1 MATRFRRFST
11 LIIKTALKYS
21 LLLFILLTGTA
32 HAGKPTILIL
42 GDSISAAYGMSV
54 EQGWVALFEGRIA
67 DEYPN
72 VELVNASISG
82 ETTGGGLRRLP
93 QLLASHKPQLVVLE
107 LGAND
112 GLRGFPIKT
121 LRGNLN
127 TITKLAQEAGARV
140 LLVQMEIPPNYGSKY
155 TLAFHDSYALVA
167 KDSGSV
173 LSPFLLD
180 GVAGNPTLIQSD
192 GIHPTAS
199 AQPRMLEN
207 ILPSLLAELEQFL
220 ADR

>member
-1 MATRFRRFST
+1 MAG
-11 LIIKTALKYS
+11 A
-21 LLLFILLTGTA
+21 A
-32 HAGKPTILIL
+32 NAGKQTILIL

-67 DEYPN
+67 DEHPN

-93 QLLASHKPQLVVLE
+93 ELLASHQPQVVLVE

-112 GLRGFPIKT
+112 GMRGFPIKT
-121 LRGNLN
+121 LRDNLSK
-127 TITKLAQEAGARV
+127 ITNLAKESGARV
-140 LLVQMEIPPNYGSKY
+140 ILVQMEIPPNYGSKY
-155 TLAFHDSYALVA
+155 TQAFHDSYPLVA
-167 KDSGSV
+167 KDTDSK

-180 GVAGNPTLIQSD
+180 GVAGNPTLMQAD

-199 AQPRMLEN
+199 AQPGLLEN
-207 ILPSLLAELEQFL
+207 ILPSLLAELEQF
-220 ADR
+220 